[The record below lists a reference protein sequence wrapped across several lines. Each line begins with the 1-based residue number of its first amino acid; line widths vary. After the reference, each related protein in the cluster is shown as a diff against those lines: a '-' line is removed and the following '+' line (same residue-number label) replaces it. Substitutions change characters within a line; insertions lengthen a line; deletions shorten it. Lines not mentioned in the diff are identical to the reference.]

1 MAPNLPGFYFDE
13 AKGKYFKITNG
24 SHQPHSDR
32 YHNNAVQA
40 EKRRA
45 RHDKVT
51 KRRRSPAP
59 RANDKVARLQ
69 AALAR
74 AHRARALRSWRF
86 DADDAVALKL
96 GTPLNVGDAAMANIA
111 ANFERLESAP
121 CQCDWAEGVPEGYSS
136 ATTGG
141 ASGAADGTSTISNN
155 NPNHHTR
162 FHFEPHSEMVL
173 LGNGLETLVALEGD
187 TLTSQLTAAL
197 LRFVAALGN
206 VRWGTRTRAYFRNR
220 LRMMRL
226 STYHFTSEEG
236 SVSVVILEQF
246 EVRDRAYWSVDL
258 SRRLWLDRNERK
270 RVLLGWDW
278 ISGAPGDD
286 GVDAVRFEV
295 KPQPPRDPRYADYHV
310 TALCM
315 LNTTIY
321 LGTSLGEVLEQE
333 SSHVAYA
340 GGLFVNKYFDRAV
353 VVAACAGFDTND
365 VGDKRAVFADAAG
378 VMMVRDSKGHECYAR
393 HGSTVT
399 NVIMYSQFFVAVGLR
414 LVARYDYRGQRQLRY
429 DYYNDNTVHQV
440 LLRHD
445 GSSGL
450 YVLVTESP
458 WTLRLISVHTA
469 QTRRLALGP
478 PQRGWS
484 LTTMATYRGALA
496 VYYRA
501 PAAVRVTYRFDL
513 P

>member
-1 MAPNLPGFYFDE
+1 MRPRCAMAPNLPGFYFDE
-13 AKGKYFKITNG
+13 TKGKYFKITNG

-32 YHNNAVQA
+32 YHNNTVQA

-69 AALAR
+69 AALVR
-74 AHRARALRSWRF
+74 AHHARALRSWRF

-96 GTPLNVGDAAMANIA
+96 GTPLNVGDAAMANVVT
-111 ANFERLESAP
+111 NFKRLESAP
-121 CQCDWAEGVPEGYSS
+121 CQCDWAEEVPEGYSS
-136 ATTGG
+136 ATVGG
-141 ASGAADGTSTISNN
+141 SSGAADGTNDNTELYS
-155 NPNHHTR
+155 R
-162 FHFEPHSEMVL
+162 YCEPRSELVL
-173 LGNGLETLVALEGD
+173 LGNGLESIAYEG
-187 TLTSQLTAAL
+187 TLTSLLTAAL
-197 LRFVAALGN
+197 LRFVAALDN
-206 VRWGTRTRAYFRNR
+206 VRWGTRTRAYFRNS

-226 STYHFTSEEG
+226 STYHFTSPEG
-236 SVSVVILEQF
+236 SVSVVMLEQF
-246 EVRDRAYWSVDL
+246 EVRDRIYWSEDL

-278 ISGAPGDD
+278 IGEAPGDD
-286 GVDAVRFEV
+286 RIDAVRFEV
-295 KPQPPRDPRYADYHV
+295 KPQPPCDPRYADYHV

-321 LGTSLGEVLEQE
+321 LGTSLGEVLEQQ
-333 SSHVAYA
+333 SSHTAYA
-340 GGLFVNKYFDRAV
+340 GGLFINKYFDRAV
-353 VVAACAGFDTND
+353 VVAVCAGFDTNN
-365 VGDKRAVFADAAG
+365 VSDKRAVFADAAG
-378 VMMVRDSKGHECYAR
+378 VMMVRDSIGHECYAH

-399 NVIMYSQFFVAVGLR
+399 NVMMYAQFFVAVGLR

-440 LLRHD
+440 LLRHN

-458 WTLRLISVHTA
+458 WALRLISVHTA

-478 PQRGWS
+478 PQRRWS
-484 LTTMATYRGALA
+484 LTTMAVNRGTLE
-496 VYYRA
+496 VYYHA